1 MSLGPWVAWRPPG
14 GGYLILCVALALSL
28 RPPEAAG
35 DELRSEVRSRL
46 QSLDQA
52 INDWDLPAAKK
63 ELAELEKLGPENVD
77 SLQYFQG
84 RIAFEEGRYA
94 EAVELFSSSGL
105 DEKPGSYLRLA
116 KDTQKIMQEH
126 RRAESAHFI
135 FFYPKGKDE
144 ILAPY
149 ALETLE
155 SIRQALSQDLG
166 FAPSGKVRVE
176 VVNDARELSK
186 VSTLTY
192 KQIITTGTIAICKF
206 NKLMITSPKAV
217 LHGYDWRDT
226 LAHEFVH
233 LVVSQKSHNTVP
245 IWLHEGLAK
254 YLESRWR
261 GPAALS
267 ISPSTLALLGDRV
280 KKDKLIAFER
290 MHPSIALLPSPE
302 DAATAFAEVFF
313 AVDLLYREHGS
324 AGLRNVIEELA
335 SGKDDRKAVEA
346 VTHKSFA
353 AWEKSWLA
361 HVKSQPFPKGMIP
374 MSEEKVVL
382 KDQAPGAKKES
393 EKKGKEISFTDF
405 AEVSEVPARKF
416 AHLGE
421 LMRER
426 GRAGAAAEE
435 FAKARSLVGDKY
447 ESVSNKYALSLLEL
461 RRLEEAEQVL
471 QSLLTVHPGSPATNV
486 HLGRIYLW
494 RKDMSKAKGAYLE
507 ALASDPFDEEIHLSL
522 LRIHTSLGAK
532 DLAQRAR
539 DASALLTGLAPEKV
553 DRIAA
558 ALGKENRALAEVSVP
573 EDDSRRPKADLAHS
587 PDAGP

>member
-1 MSLGPWVAWRPPG
+1 VSVWVARHPLPG
-14 GGYLILCVALALSL
+14 GALVFLIGVG
-28 RPPEAAG
+28 AAAAPATA
-35 DELRSEVRSRL
+35 DELRAEVRARL

-63 ELAELEKLGPENVD
+63 ELAEVEKLGPENVEP
-77 SLQYFQG
+77 LQYFQG
-84 RIAFEEGRYA
+84 RIAFEEGRYG
-94 EAVELFSSSGL
+94 EAVELLNAAGL

-116 KDTQKIMQEH
+116 KDTQKIMQDHRKSESEH
-126 RRAESAHFI
+126 FL

-155 SIRQALSQDLG
+155 SIRQALSEDLG
-166 FAPSGKVRVE
+166 FAPPGKVRVE

-192 KQIITTGTIAICKF
+192 KQILTTGTIAICKF

-261 GPAALS
+261 GSPALS

-280 KKDKLIAFER
+280 KKDKLIPFER

-313 AVDLLYREHGS
+313 AVDLIYREHG
-324 AGLRNVIEELA
+324 AGALRSVLEELS
-335 SGKDDRKAVEA
+335 SGKDDKKAVEA

-353 AWEKSWLA
+353 SFEKSWLA
-361 HVKSQPFPKGMIP
+361 HVKTQPFPKGLIP

-382 KDQAPGAKKES
+382 KDQAPGAKKEG

-405 AEVSEVPARKF
+405 AEVSEPPARKF

-426 GRAGAAAEE
+426 GRASAAAEE
-435 FAKARSLVGDKY
+435 FAKARGLVGDKY
-447 ESVSNKYALSLLEL
+447 ESLSNKYALSLLEL
-461 RRLEEAEQVL
+461 RRLDEAEHVL
-471 QSLLTVHPGSPATNV
+471 QSLLAVHPGSPATNV

-494 RKDMSKAKGAYLE
+494 RKDMAKAKAAYLE

-522 LRIHTSLGAK
+522 LRIHTAMGSKA
-532 DLAQRAR
+532 LAQRAR
-539 DASALLTGLAPEKV
+539 EASVILTGLPPEKV

-558 ALGKENRALAEVSVP
+558 ALGKENRPLAEVGVP
-573 EDDSRRPKADLAHS
+573 EDDSRRPKSDPVHS